1 LGSATLWE
9 DADDLARETIGGFHQ
24 TALTQDVIDTAPL
37 LSAMRGKKHGKNNI
51 NKKRQWK

>member
-37 LSAMRGKKHGKNNI
+37 LSAMREKTWKKQYK
-51 NKKRQWK
+51 